1 MSWSLVGAFDSSYSS
16 HSYVCTVTIRWGG
29 GWTRAA
35 GRQQLLSMY
44 RRSVFV
50 MMMMMN
56 SLARRWH
63 DGDGLLLLSVVGSS
77 HPYFAS
83 FIRLRFGMN
92 VTFTFLA
99 KKQIKMT
106 KGYYGVVGLWSF
118 QTCLVVGTICS
129 AEQYSRRRRRMAG
142 RKGY

>member
-1 MSWSLVGAFDSSYSS
+1 
-16 HSYVCTVTIRWGG
+16 
-29 GWTRAA
+29 
-35 GRQQLLSMY
+35 
-44 RRSVFV
+44 

-56 SLARRWH
+56 SLARRRH
-63 DGDGLLLLSVVGSS
+63 DGDGLLLLSVVASS
-77 HPYFAS
+77 HPFAS
-83 FIRLRFGMN
+83 FIRLCFGMN

-129 AEQYSRRRRRMAG
+129 AEGNTHDVYDDEWRDERAI
-142 RKGY
+142 KWKLTV